1 MAKRHGVSSKTHTQ
15 QQVNHYANQ
24 KILTMQLIK
33 QIMTT
38 MQINAILIIQII
50 KVIKMV
56 TNKNI
61 NQ

>member
-1 MAKRHGVSSKTHTQ
+1 MAERHGVSSKTYQ

-38 MQINAILIIQII
+38 MQINAILII
-50 KVIKMV
+50 KLSRLSKW
-56 TNKNI
+56 
-61 NQ
+61 